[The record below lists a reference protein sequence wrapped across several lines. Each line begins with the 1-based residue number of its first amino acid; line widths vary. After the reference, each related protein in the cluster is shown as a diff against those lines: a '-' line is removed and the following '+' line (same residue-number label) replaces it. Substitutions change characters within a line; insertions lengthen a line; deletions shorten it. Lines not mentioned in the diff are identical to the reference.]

1 MSGTTMVRF
10 RLVYIWPTGFKP
22 YRDANCLTSRVGVIL
37 AGDMKRCRR
46 KYCEGNE
53 VDKAV
58 R

>member
-1 MSGTTMVRF
+1 MVRF